1 MSQQSINPYNY
12 RNYNQVG
19 FSAQNNNPAMQG
31 TTPTANEVAQAT
43 GAGQLSN
50 RINASKDANPLTT
63 LGLTLGLGYGIGQ
76 GMDYFGKACEGDYD
90 KSFFGKLGNWGDK
103 FSKKTK
109 VGRFIENSYRK
120 FNTWTK
126 RKEKTSKLA
135 YWFNHHSTSPS
146 KGMPWDFA
154 RLPFH
159 GLYGFWS
166 MDAKQVLEHYTAPIS
181 AKPTKIFMFFPGGK
195 TNDFNRLAE
204 VGMSADEIKAFQDT
218 LKGKSFHQ
226 QAVELQWKELEK
238 LGVDVRTLY
247 NKTLKELQEMAKDIK
262 IKKTFGVSVD
272 TFNKII
278 EDPIDNKKEFMKLWE
293 NAAKRNDLKIQV
305 NRFDNTWWG
314 KIKSHFASRQPSFS
328 EYYNKGLVATG
339 KGNKTFLGRML
350 AKGFGF
356 LVEGSTNRFAGG
368 KLAPLIQ
375 ASILAD
381 ILYHTYKAPKGE
393 HTSTLMDRSVHD
405 FASFVAMIPALM
417 GLHKMGGLKYLGA
430 NDAEKEAY
438 RQALKIHN
446 QKVKQGLLGTKKLFN
461 ASLKQVNKN
470 LHRERLNFLQK
481 GLAKIGD
488 MINCGNEHS
497 FHYRSN
503 KAININWL
511 RKIANT
517 NLIGVPFRIWAV
529 AMLVSPFIAKAA
541 VKATHAIFGRPTVS
555 VLDEENEEEA
565 PQNPQQQNPQNQ
577 PQQPQQVQPVD
588 PNKLADTNLIKQTVT
603 GQRPQ
608 QVQNSQNNNENE
620 EAETLEPV
628 RTYIPSPV
636 GMVQNYDPTKAEIA
650 LNNADMAEKQIQELM
665 GRMK

>member
-19 FSAQNNNPAMQG
+19 FSSQIPAMQG
-31 TTPTANEVAQAT
+31 QPTTDEVIQAA

-76 GMDYFGKACEGDYD
+76 GMDYFGKACEGQYD
-90 KSFFGKLGNWGDK
+90 KTLLGKVGGWGDK
-103 FSKKTK
+103 FSKNTK
-109 VGRFIENSYRK
+109 LGRFIENSYRK
-120 FNTWTK
+120 LKIWAWK
-126 RKEKTSKLA
+126 KEKTSKLM
-135 YWFNHHSTSPS
+135 YTLNNHSTSPS

-166 MDAKQVLEHYTAPIS
+166 MDAKQVLEHYTNPIS
-181 AKPTKIFMFFPGGK
+181 DKPTKIMMFFPAGK

-204 VGMSADEIKAFQDT
+204 VGMSKDEIKAFQDS
-218 LKGKSFHQ
+218 LKGKPFQQ
-226 QAVELQWKELEK
+226 QAIELQWKELEK
-238 LGVDVRTLY
+238 LGVDVRTLGS
-247 NKTLKELQEMAKDIK
+247 KTLKELQDMAKEIK
-262 IKKTFGVSVD
+262 INKTFGVSVD
-272 TFNKII
+272 DFTRII
-278 EDPIDNKKEFMKLWE
+278 EDPIQNKKDFMKLWE
-293 NAAKRNDLKIQV
+293 HAAKNNDLKIQV

-314 KIKSHFASRQPSFS
+314 KIKSHFCSRQPSFS

-339 KGNKTFLGRML
+339 KGNKSLLGRMF

-356 LVEGSTNRFAGG
+356 LIEGSTNRFAGG

-405 FASFVAMIPALM
+405 FASFVAMIPALI
-417 GLHKMGGLKYLGA
+417 GLHKIGGFKYLGVDNA
-430 NDAEKEAY
+430 GKEAY
-438 RQALKIHN
+438 REALKLHN
-446 QKVKQGLLGTKKLFN
+446 ANVKARVFNSKKEFKD
-461 ASLKQVNKN
+461 SLKAVNALLNRKD
-470 LHRERLNFLQK
+470 LNFFQK
-481 GLAKIGD
+481 GLAKLGELV
-488 MINCGNEHS
+488 NCGNEHS
-497 FHYRSN
+497 FAYRSN

-517 NLIGVPFRIWAV
+517 NLVGVPFRIWAV
-529 AMLVSPFIAKAA
+529 AFAVSPFIAKAA
-541 VKATHAIFGRPTVS
+541 VKLTHAIFGKPTVS
-555 VLDEENEEEA
+555 VLDEDKEEEI
-565 PQNPQQQNPQNQ
+565 QNPEQTNPQT
-577 PQQPQQVQPVD
+577 QPQQVQQPVD
-588 PNKLADTNLIKQTVT
+588 PNKLPDSNLIKQTVT

-608 QVQNSQNNNENE
+608 PQNPQTAQNNNEKDENGN
-620 EAETLEPV
+620 TLEPV

-636 GMVQNYDPTKAEIA
+636 GMVQNYDPTKAEMA
-650 LNNADMAEKQIQELM
+650 LMNADKAEKEIQNLM